1 MVAEEVVFEEGTE
14 EEVGG
19 KSLHEMEVVV
29 VAEEVVLLLENFY
42 KSNLIYQIFNFLRPK
57 DISNYILFIEGK
69 IIKT

>member
-1 MVAEEVVFEEGTE
+1 MVFEEGTE

-19 KSLHEMEVVV
+19 KSLYEMEVVV
-29 VAEEVVLLLENFY
+29 VAEEVVLLLVNFY